1 MKTRILTSL
10 LAIAC
15 IAALVSCKH
24 KMKPDTPLECNVN
37 AAEVLGGEYSAA
49 DLRFFEVINEDSEEG
64 IKYQAW
70 FNSLPDK
77 PEGMNRLAV
86 PASDTATFSPQIREL
101 CLQLCN
107 DANEYDFAW
116 QPSVYWDDTIYELLV
131 YKNTPLRVSGDD
143 VVEASAV
150 KSAYNGEPVLNFT
163 FSEKATPVW
172 KQITDEQ
179 MGNRIAIMLGK
190 RVLSSPMIYGAIEN
204 GHCSVSGLSE
214 ESTCALAKVLNG
226 NAPAKPEK

>member
-49 DLRFFEVINEDSEEG
+49 DLRFFEVINENSEEG

-116 QPSVYWDDTIYELLV
+116 QPSVYWDDTIYELLI
-131 YKNTPLRVSGDD
+131 YNRTPLQVSGND

-163 FSEKATPVW
+163 FSEKAIPVW
-172 KQITDEQ
+172 KQLTDEQ
-179 MGNRIAIMLGK
+179 IGNRIAIMLGK
-190 RVLSSPMIYGAIEN
+190 CVLSSPMILSVIEN
-204 GHCSVSGLSE
+204 GQCSVSGLSE
-214 ESTCALAKVLNG
+214 ERTCALAKVLNR
-226 NAPAKPEK
+226 NAPAQPEK